1 MFAGPQGT
9 NILPM
14 TEKQIDRFINSK
26 KSTVQSNDEKK
37 MKKNFYIFV
46 FYRQIVSFL
55 EKILNCST
63 SSYTICIFI
72 CIFIFML

>member
-37 MKKNFYIFV
+37 NEKK
-46 FYRQIVSFL
+46 L
-55 EKILNCST
+55 LH
-63 SSYTICIFI
+63 ICILQANSF
-72 CIFIFML
+72 FS